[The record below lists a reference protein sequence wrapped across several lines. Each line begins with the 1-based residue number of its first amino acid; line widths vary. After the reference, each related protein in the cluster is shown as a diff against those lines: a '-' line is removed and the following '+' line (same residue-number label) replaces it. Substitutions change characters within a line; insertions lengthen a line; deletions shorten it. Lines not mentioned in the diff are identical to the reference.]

1 MKKKNKQ
8 SKGFTLLELLI
19 VVAIIGLLITI
30 AIPAFQ
36 GMLRRARIATMKAS
50 LEGLETIILDKGLI
64 PVPGGTDFCHGVG
77 EPLPNPATY
86 PEIEDIYITL
96 EDIAG
101 NAICRSTI
109 DGVETCIQVNNVV
122 QEDGTR
128 VSLCGD
134 WQGNIYLGG
143 TCQVP
148 LGADPGAIPTECRI

>member
-8 SKGFTLLELLI
+8 NKGFTLLELLI

-30 AIPAFQ
+30 AVPAFQ

-77 EPLPNPATY
+77 EPLPATY

-101 NAICRSTI
+101 DAICQGTT
-109 DGVETCIQVNNVV
+109 DGAETCIQVNNVV

-128 VSLCGD
+128 VYLCGD
-134 WQGNIYLGG
+134 WQGNIILGG
-143 TCQVP
+143 RCLDAAGT
-148 LGADPGAIPTECRI
+148 GAGTICRLP

>member
-101 NAICRSTI
+101 DAICRGTI
-109 DGVETCIQVNNVV
+109 DGAETCIQVNNVV

-128 VSLCGD
+128 VYLCGD
-134 WQGNIYLGG
+134 WQGNIILGG
-143 TCQVP
+143 QCLVAAPGT
-148 LGADPGAIPTECRI
+148 GAGTICRLP